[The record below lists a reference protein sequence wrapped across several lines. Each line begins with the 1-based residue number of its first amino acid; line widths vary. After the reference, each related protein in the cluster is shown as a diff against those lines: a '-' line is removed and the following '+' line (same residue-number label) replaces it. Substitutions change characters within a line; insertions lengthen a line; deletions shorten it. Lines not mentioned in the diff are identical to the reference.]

1 MNTVWLNVGAYIK
14 TWSHILQKK
23 IITLSYMGELNTLKI
38 QQIFDLLK
46 FHC

>member
-1 MNTVWLNVGAYIK
+1 MNTVWLNVGAYNK
-14 TWSHILQKK
+14 NWSHILQK

-38 QQIFDLLK
+38 QQIFDFVK